1 MPMFMSKS
9 VVWTVGLQRSI
20 TRLEQI
26 WFLYFAE
33 ILLCM
38 YVGRICRIDTLKAKH
53 PQNKIIIVLF

>member
-1 MPMFMSKS
+1 MFMSKS
-9 VVWTVGLQRSI
+9 VGWTVGLQRNI

-38 YVGRICRIDTLKAKH
+38 YVGRMCRIDTLKAKH
-53 PQNKIIIVLF
+53 